1 MWATLACAATLALLP
16 DQGGRLALTNAQ
28 FTQGYMGA
36 ERTGNQFLPGDV
48 VYLRFD
54 IENISVDETGRIR
67 YRMGMELRDA
77 RGKPLFRQEPA
88 DRVAYNALGG
98 TTLPSMA
105 QVDVG
110 LDQQPGTYTLVLTV
124 TDLVTK
130 ATDNLERKFEVLK
143 PAFGLVRLST
153 SADADDHGR
162 VPPLGAVGSNL
173 FVNFFAVRFGRDQA
187 KKQPNVRVEMVVRD
201 EAGNPTVARPFVAVA
216 NEGVPEKAS
225 LLAMQ
230 FSLALNRPGKFTV
243 ELKATDLIG
252 NQIARLSFP
261 LQVVKAR

>member
-16 DQGGRLALTNAQ
+16 DQAGQLALTNAQ

-36 ERTGNQFLPGDV
+36 PRPDNKYLPGDV
-48 VYLRFD
+48 VFFRFD
-54 IENISVDETGRIR
+54 IEHITVADTGRIR

-77 RGKPLFRQEPA
+77 KGKPLFRQEPA
-88 DRVAYNALGG
+88 DREVYNALGG
-98 TTLPSMA
+98 TTVPSLA

-110 LDQQPGTYTLVLTV
+110 LDQQPGEYTLVLTV
-124 TDLVTK
+124 TDL
-130 ATDNLERKFEVLK
+130 ATQKTENLQRKFEVLK

-153 SADADDHGR
+153 SADADEHAR
-162 VPPLGAVGSNL
+162 VPPVGAAGSNL
-173 FVNFFAVRFGRDQA
+173 FVNFSAIRFERDPA
-187 KKQPNVRVEMVVRD
+187 KKQPNVRVEMRVLD
-201 EAGNPTVARPFVAVA
+201 EDGQPTVAKPFVAVA
-216 NEGVPEKAS
+216 TEGVPEKAS

-252 NQIARLSFP
+252 NKIARLSFP
-261 LQVVKAR
+261 VLVVQSK

>member
-1 MWATLACAATLALLP
+1 MWATLACAATLALVP
-16 DQGGRLALTNAQ
+16 DQGGLALTNAE

-36 ERTGNQFLPGDV
+36 KRPNNQYLPGDI

-54 IENISVDETGRIR
+54 IENITVADTGLIR

-88 DRVAYNALGG
+88 DREAYNALGG
-98 TTLPSMA
+98 TTLPSLA
-105 QVDVG
+105 QIDVG

-124 TDLVTK
+124 TDRATK
-130 ATDNLERKFEVLK
+130 ATENLERKFEILK
-143 PAFGLVRLST
+143 PAFGLVRLNT
-153 SADADDHGR
+153 SADADEKAR
-162 VPPLGAVGSNL
+162 VPPVGAVGGNL
-173 FVNFFAVRFGRDQA
+173 FVNFSAVRFGRDPG
-187 KKQPNVRVEMVVRD
+187 KKQPNVRVEMRVVD
-201 EAGNPTVARPFVAVA
+201 ENGDPTVGRPFVAVA

-230 FSLALNRPGKFTV
+230 FSLPLNRPGKFTV

-261 LQVVKAR
+261 LQVVKSR